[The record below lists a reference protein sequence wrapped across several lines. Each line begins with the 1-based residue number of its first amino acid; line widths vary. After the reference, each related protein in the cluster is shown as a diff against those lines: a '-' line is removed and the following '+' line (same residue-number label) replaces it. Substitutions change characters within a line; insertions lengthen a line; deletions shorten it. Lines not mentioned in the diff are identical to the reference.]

1 MELPLLR
8 VASLDVNHSS
18 EGMTKVLIRLH
29 GYRGCSAP
37 FCSQTTMSGFL
48 TSMPISDLILKSML
62 GIEEFPDDV
71 I

>member
-1 MELPLLR
+1 M
-8 VASLDVNHSS
+8 
-18 EGMTKVLIRLH
+18 
-29 GYRGCSAP
+29 P